1 MLSLIPILFVACGL
15 PEDPLDPSQ
24 FRANTMDTMG
34 ELAAVEQEEEGAA
47 NRKPKVLQLRIEPL
61 DVYTNTDVELKF
73 RTEDPENLPV
83 RTSIQWYVN
92 NRKRVGQVARGLKS
106 GFFRKGDKIIGEVKA
121 SDGEHEIVVRSAEMV
136 VLNSPPQMLTKPGS
150 LGKLDGV
157 SIRAEDPD
165 GDSLH
170 FYLEEAPPGLS
181 IDPKRG
187 VLRYASSE
195 NTEVSGEFKTL
206 IVVEDPDGDRVVL
219 PLTLNVTPGRPAGP

>member
-1 MLSLIPILFVACGL
+1 MFSLFPILFVACGL

-34 ELAAVEQEEEGAA
+34 ALAPVEQEEDGAA
-47 NRKPKVLQLRIEPL
+47 NRKPKVLKLRIEPM
-61 DVYTNTDVELKF
+61 DVFTETDVELAF
-73 RTEDPENLPV
+73 RTEDPEGLPV

-106 GFFRKGDKIIGEVKA
+106 RFFRKGDKIIGEVKA

-136 VLNSPPQMLTKPGS
+136 VLNSPPRMLTKPGS
-150 LGKLDGV
+150 LGKLDGI

-170 FYLEEAPPGLS
+170 FYLKEAPPGLS

-187 VLRYASSE
+187 VLR
-195 NTEVSGEFKTL
+195 
-206 IVVEDPDGDRVVL
+206 
-219 PLTLNVTPGRPAGP
+219 